1 MELKETKHLP
11 TSLEINVVNPSERN
25 NSDHR
30 SVYDMFFPE
39 EEDVADSGI
48 DSNHFSNNHDKRK
61 FGNVSTL
68 DWLQT
73 WRSTE
78 ISYPFSSD
86 PGK

>member
-1 MELKETKHLP
+1 MELKEIKHLP
-11 TSLEINVVNPSERN
+11 TSLERNVVNPSERN
-25 NSDHR
+25 NSDDR

-48 DSNHFSNNHDKRK
+48 DSKYSNKNHKGRK

-73 WRSTE
+73 WRSTQ